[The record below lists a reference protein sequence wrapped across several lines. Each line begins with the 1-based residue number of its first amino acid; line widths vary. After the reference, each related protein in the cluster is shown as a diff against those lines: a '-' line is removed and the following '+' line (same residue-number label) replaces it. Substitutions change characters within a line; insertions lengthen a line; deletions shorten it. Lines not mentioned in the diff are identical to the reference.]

1 MGVHWR
7 SSQSVCF
14 TGRPSLAFSFARQS
28 LISCVLLFSILF
40 GPWMCLAQSGGVS
53 EYEVKA
59 AFLYDFAR
67 FVDWPPA
74 TVANDKSPF
83 VLCVVGADPFGSSL
97 DTSVKGQRIDQHE
110 IAIRRMSR
118 SDDLASC
125 RIAFISRSES
135 KYLPVILNG
144 LKASSTLLIGDAQ
157 DFARRGG
164 GIQLYLEDNAVHFSI
179 NVDSVQRA
187 HLAISSNV
195 LALATIVHDV
205 PSAKV
210 N

>member
-1 MGVHWR
+1 MSVHRR
-7 SSQSVCF
+7 SSQTVCF
-14 TGRPSLAFSFARQS
+14 TGRLCLASSFATKS
-28 LISCVLLFSILF
+28 LLFYVFLFKNLF
-40 GPWMCLAQSGGVS
+40 GPWVCLAQSGRVS

-74 TVANDKSPF
+74 AVTNDKSPF
-83 VLCVVGADPFGSSL
+83 VLSVVGADPFGSAL
-97 DTSVKGQRIDQHE
+97 DASVKGQHIDQHE
-110 IAIRRMSR
+110 IAIRRMAR
-118 SDDLASC
+118 SDDLTIC

-135 KYLPVILNG
+135 KYLPAILDN
-144 LKASSTLLIGDAQ
+144 LKASSTLVIGDAQ
-157 DFARRGG
+157 DFARRGC